1 MQLKNRKG
9 EDLYILTITKSNDF
23 SSPYISI
30 DTWEK
35 VTKSFDDLIQEVDDA
50 NWLVKQVKVSKSDEY
65 HCWEATLLCNH
76 KGWGSD
82 FFKVVKIDTA
92 YSL

>member
-23 SSPYISI
+23 SNPYIGI

-35 VTKSFDDLIQEVDDA
+35 VTKSFDDLIQEVDDD

-65 HCWEATLLCNH
+65 HRWEATLLCNH

-82 FFKVVKIDTA
+82 FFKVVKIE
-92 YSL
+92 